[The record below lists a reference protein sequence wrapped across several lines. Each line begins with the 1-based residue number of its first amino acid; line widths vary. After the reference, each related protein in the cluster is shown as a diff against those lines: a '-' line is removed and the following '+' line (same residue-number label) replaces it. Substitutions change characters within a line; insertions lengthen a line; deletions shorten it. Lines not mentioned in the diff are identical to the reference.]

1 MPPTSD
7 PRMIKIQL
15 GIALHQLREDA
26 GLTAAEAAA
35 AIGGKG
41 PKLSKIENG
50 KQAATPDEVEKLGEL
65 YGVTAK
71 RRRYL
76 VDLAWQIP
84 KRSPR
89 RSSMYRDA
97 VPDWFERF
105 LALESDTTAM
115 RVYELA
121 LVTGLL
127 QTEDYIRSTILAW
140 EPATDPRLVERQV
153 ETRLKRQLALTRPNK
168 PMELSVVMSEAT
180 LHQAIGSP
188 AIMRAQLDHL
198 IVLSERP
205 NLRLQISPFQPQNR
219 IVAVSPFTLLHLAGQ
234 ALSAVYLED
243 ALGATYLWEPEDYT
257 RYAVLFDRLRDSSL
271 PPDESRTLIDSMKE
285 TYS

>member
-1 MPPTSD
+1 MPPMSD

-15 GIALHQLREDA
+15 GIALHQLRDET
-26 GLTAAEAAA
+26 GMTAAEAAA

-50 KQAATPDEVEKLGEL
+50 KQAATPDEVEKLSEL
-65 YGVTAK
+65 YGAAAK
-71 RRRYL
+71 RRKYL
-76 VDLAWQIP
+76 VELARQIP

-105 LALESDTTAM
+105 LALESDASTM
-115 RVYELA
+115 RIYELA
-121 LVTGLL
+121 LVTGVL
-127 QTEDYIRSTILAW
+127 QTEDYIRSTVLAW

-153 ETRLKRQLALTRPNK
+153 QTRLKRQLVLTRPNK
-168 PMELSVVMSEAT
+168 PLELAVVMSEAT
-180 LHQAIGSP
+180 LRQAIGNP

-198 IVLSERP
+198 IVMSERP
-205 NLRLQISPFQPQNR
+205 NVHLQISPFQPPNR
-219 IVAVSPFTLLHLAGQ
+219 ITAMSSFVLLHLAEQ
-234 ALSAVYLED
+234 QLSAVYLED

-257 RYAVLFDRLRDSSL
+257 RYAVLFDRLRDTSL
-271 PPDESRTLIDSMKE
+271 PPEESRALIDSIKE
-285 TYS
+285 THR